1 MKLSF
6 GGITPAAALASVWL
20 LSSGLALL
28 ANGLSI
34 DAWLVD
40 ALQAP
45 QVVMYDDAS
54 GSILYSLC
62 NSSGTPV
69 FPGDSS
75 AAFDLKFPP
84 LNGTGVAGFGYWEKD
99 NGVVVSCLPAIY
111 TYLGKPIYYVVLIS
125 MCVCLCVCDL
135 GAILLPN
142 R

>member
-6 GGITPAAALASVWL
+6 GGITPAAILASVWL

-28 ANGLSI
+28 VNGLSI

-99 NGVVVSCLPAIY
+99 NGVVVSCPQSIH
-111 TYLGKPIYYVVLIS
+111 T
-125 MCVCLCVCDL
+125 
-135 GAILLPN
+135 
-142 R
+142 